1 MVKHRM
7 ASPFP
12 TGFPPYLPPSA
23 TARSRRRE
31 RSAPTGHV
39 GQQLRQLRQS
49 ANLAAAALAR
59 SAGVSRSMLSRIE
72 GGLVS
77 PSIETLRKL
86 AVGLGVPLS
95 RLFSEKPDHR
105 SWCHVPA
112 GNRLKVEIGDPMDA
126 HRHELLGHLVT
137 SHSSVQPYLVT
148 LSASGGPFMDLQQS
162 GIKFVYVV
170 SGSLRYRYGRETVDL
185 HAGDSMMFEASLDHA
200 AEAIGHEPASFLS
213 VGFR

>member
-1 MVKHRM
+1 MPVRFSGDYATICRGDYATELGRSRSSEATLRPRYVWHTRRLNMVKHRM

-126 HRHELLGHLVT
+126 AT
-137 SHSSVQPYLVT
+137 S
-148 LSASGGPFMDLQQS
+148 FW
-162 GIKFVYVV
+162 GI
-170 SGSLRYRYGRETVDL
+170 S
-185 HAGDSMMFEASLDHA
+185 
-200 AEAIGHEPASFLS
+200 
-213 VGFR
+213 